1 MLRSYTPYL
10 SLTYLIRIFKHVHVT
25 TSGQN
30 DGREV
35 FTRKMERP
43 DNGEA
48 YSLAEIQM
56 HRQRH
61 VELEKEFI
69 LSTLITLL
77 KTTGNKVKRLLCLY
91 LNFIIVSHSNNAANS
106 PPYLLKLKS
115 SRHVKNPSPRP
126 RPNLIELCQPR
137 RVDLK

>member
-1 MLRSYTPYL
+1 MAILTL
-10 SLTYLIRIFKHVHVT
+10 LTYHSRILSGIFKYVT

-30 DGREV
+30 NGKEV
-35 FTRKMERP
+35 FARKMERP

-69 LSTLITLL
+69 LSTLTTLL
-77 KTTGNKVKRLLCLY
+77 RTTGNKVKRLLCLY
-91 LNFIIVSHSNNAANS
+91 LNFHIVF
-106 PPYLLKLKS
+106 PL
-115 SRHVKNPSPRP
+115 
-126 RPNLIELCQPR
+126 
-137 RVDLK
+137 

>member
-1 MLRSYTPYL
+1 MAILTL
-10 SLTYLIRIFKHVHVT
+10 LTYHSSILSGIFKYVT

-30 DGREV
+30 NGKEV
-35 FTRKMERP
+35 FARKMERP

-48 YSLAEIQM
+48 AEIQM

-77 KTTGNKVKRLLCLY
+77 KTKKFKTCKESKPEAAFSKGNW
-91 LNFIIVSHSNNAANS
+91 
-106 PPYLLKLKS
+106 
-115 SRHVKNPSPRP
+115 
-126 RPNLIELCQPR
+126 
-137 RVDLK
+137 